1 MSDTY
6 RSIGG
11 IAVYSSKI
19 KKYAKELGDYS
30 TPVRKEAAIQRQR
43 ELQRYLSERT
53 PDEMRIIWRLFQEV
67 GHERDLEVGEGKED
81 GYIRYLIAVWLYRS
95 GKLKAYRLADVRQS
109 RREAKERDRR
119 HHTTK
124 DKLVLCEPELRDMRS
139 SGLTYKQIVA
149 ELGRTHRKMFRDS
162 LPHWKTV
169 EKFIN
174 GRF

>member
-19 KKYAKELGDYS
+19 QKYAKALGDYT
-30 TPVRKEAAIQRQR
+30 TPSAKEAAIQRQR
-43 ELQRYLSERT
+43 ELQRYLGERT
-53 PDEMRIIWRLFQEV
+53 EEEMRIIWRLFQEV
-67 GHERDLEVGEGKED
+67 GHEHLEVGEGKVD
-81 GYIRYLIAVWLYRS
+81 GYIRYLVAVWLYKS

-124 DKLVLCEPELRDMRS
+124 YKLVLCEEEIRDLREQ
-139 SGLTYKQIVA
+139 GYTYKQIVDV
-149 ELGRTHRKMFRDS
+149 LGKTHRKMFS
-162 LPHWKTV
+162 TGLPHWKTV
-169 EKFIN
+169 EKFLN

>member
-19 KKYAKELGDYS
+19 QKYAKALGDYS
-30 TPVRKEAAIQRQR
+30 SPSSKEAAVIRQR

-67 GHERDLEVGEGKED
+67 GHEHLEVGEGKVD
-81 GYIRYLIAVWLYRS
+81 GYIRYLVAVWLYKT
-95 GKLKAYRLADVRQS
+95 GKLKAYRLADVRES
-109 RREAKERDRR
+109 RRQAKERDRR

-124 DKLVLCEPELRDMRS
+124 DKLVLCEQEICDMREQ
-139 SGLTYKQIVA
+139 GMTYKQIVQ
-149 ELGRTHRKMFRDS
+149 ELSKTHRKMFADK

>member
-11 IAVYSSKI
+11 IAVYSAKI
-19 KKYAKELGDYS
+19 KKYAKALGDYS
-30 TPVRKEAAIQRQR
+30 TPASKEAAIQRQR

-53 PDEMRIIWRLFQEV
+53 SEEMRIIWRLFVEV
-67 GHERDLEVGEGKED
+67 GHEHLEVGEGGKED

-95 GKLKAYRLADVRQS
+95 GKLKAYKLADVRES
-109 RREAKERDRR
+109 RRQAKARDRR
-119 HHTTK
+119 HHTIK
-124 DKLVLCEPELRDMRS
+124 DKLVLCEPEIRDMRS

-149 ELGRTHRKMFRDS
+149 ELGRAHRKMFKDGP
-162 LPHWKTV
+162 PHWKTV
-169 EKFIN
+169 EKFLN

>member
-11 IAVYSSKI
+11 IAVYSAKI

-30 TPVRKEAAIQRQR
+30 SPIAKEAAIQRQR

-53 PDEMRIIWRLFQEV
+53 SEEMRIIWRLFIEV
-67 GHERDLEVGEGKED
+67 GHEKDLQIGSDKQD

-95 GKLKAYRLADVRQS
+95 GKLKAYKLADVRED
-109 RREAKERDRR
+109 RRQAKARDRR
-119 HHTTK
+119 HHSVK
-124 DKLVLCEPELRDMRS
+124 DKLTLCEEEIRGMREQ
-139 SGLTYKQIVA
+139 GLTYKQIVS
-149 ELGRTHRKMFRDS
+149 ELGRNHRKMFSAS
-162 LPHWKTV
+162 LPHWKTI

>member
-11 IAVYSSKI
+11 IAVYAAKI

-30 TPVRKEAAIQRQR
+30 TPSTKEAGVERQR
-43 ELQRYLSERT
+43 ELQRYLAERT

-81 GYIRYLIAVWLYRS
+81 GYIRYLIAVWLYKT
-95 GKLKAYRLADVRQS
+95 GKLKAYKLADVRQS

-119 HHTTK
+119 RHTVK
-124 DKLVLCEPELRDMRS
+124 DKLTLCEAEIRDMREQ
-139 SGLTYKQIVA
+139 GRTYKQIVD
-149 ELGRTHRKMFRDS
+149 ELGRSHRKMFS
-162 LPHWKTV
+162 KKLPHWKTV

>member
-19 KKYAKELGDYS
+19 QKYAKELGDYS
-30 TPVRKEAAIQRQR
+30 SPSTKEAAIQRQR

-53 PDEMRIIWRLFQEV
+53 SEEMRIIWRLFIEV

-109 RREAKERDRR
+109 RRIAKERDHRR
-119 HHTTK
+119 HTIK
-124 DKLVLCEPELRDMRS
+124 DKLTLCEAEIRDLREQGM
-139 SGLTYKQIVA
+139 TYKQIVQ
-149 ELGRTHRKMFRDS
+149 ELAKAHRKMFSAS
-162 LPHWKTV
+162 LPHWKTI

>member
-30 TPVRKEAAIQRQR
+30 TLISKEAAIQRQR
-43 ELQRYLSERT
+43 ELQRYLGERT
-53 PDEMRIIWRLFQEV
+53 PDEMRIIWRLFLEV
-67 GHERDLEVGEGKED
+67 GHERDLQIGSDKQD
-81 GYIRYLIAVWLYRS
+81 GYIRFLIAVWLYQS
-95 GKLKAYRLADVRQS
+95 GKLKAYKLADVRQS
-109 RREAKERDRR
+109 RRVAKERDRR

-124 DKLVLCEPELRDMRS
+124 DKLVLCNQEIRDMREQ
-139 SGLTYKQIVA
+139 GLTYKQIVA
-149 ELGRTHRKMFRDS
+149 ELGRTHRKMFS
-162 LPHWKTV
+162 KKLPHWKTV